1 MAEEGEEDEEGE
13 EEEDRAESGCGGIGV
28 KAAGR

>member
-28 KAAGR
+28 KAAGG